1 MATILHQTLSLCT
14 MERCLTVTSWDPLQC
29 CSPEELSR
37 LDERF
42 DYALRDITCL
52 VFWTGI
58 SPDRAR
64 CWAEQHGLP
73 TLTIAMGPLYSDRG
87 AGSLRHNKS
96 PKAWSKYMKAAS
108 GRFAEY
114 ACRSG
119 RQAVVLTNPPPGIY
133 STRERSNYRD
143 LEEPILKGASGGPG
157 TTRIEYVH
165 PLVAGAA
172 TFQYQIWPFDNT
184 SAWYIFFKNLL
195 AKGGRTRDSFDI
207 SVKNQVAVKAYQI
220 PGGVVQLQN
229 NAQLPN
235 ETKLLETQ
243 TQAETAQNRAQAKKE
258 AKRKRFER
266 ERQRASEKKE
276 AERKQV
282 ELEHLKAREKEAKRQ
297 RHALDLRMIQEKKE
311 AKRQRHALELRIAQE
326 KKEAKRKRLQLSI
339 AGEERCKTEA
349 S

>member
-1 MATILHQTLSLCT
+1 
-14 MERCLTVTSWDPLQC
+14 MERYLSVTSWDPLQY

-64 CWAEQHGLP
+64 CWAQQHGLP
-73 TLTIAMGPLYSDRG
+73 TLTIAMGPLYSDRE
-87 AGSLRHNKS
+87 AGSLRHSKS
-96 PKAWSKYMKAAS
+96 LKAWSKYMKAAS

-119 RQAVVLTNPPPGIY
+119 RQAVVLTNPPPDIY

-165 PLVAGAA
+165 PLVVGAA
-172 TFQYQIWPFDNT
+172 TFQYQIWPLDNT
-184 SAWYIFFKNLL
+184 SAWYTFFKNLL
-195 AKGGRTRDSFDI
+195 AKGRITRDSFDI
-207 SVKNQVAVKAYQI
+207 SVKNQVAVKADQI
-220 PGGVVQLQN
+220 PGGVVQLRDS
-229 NAQLPN
+229 AQLPN

-243 TQAETAQNRAQAKKE
+243 TQAETVQNRAQEKKE
-258 AKRKRFER
+258 AKRKR
-266 ERQRASEKKE
+266 
-276 AERKQV
+276 V
-282 ELEHLKAREKEAKRQ
+282 ELEHQIAR
-297 RHALDLRMIQEKKE
+297 DKKE
-311 AKRQRHALELRIAQE
+311 AKRRRHALELQIAQE
-326 KKEAKRKRLQLSI
+326 KKEAKRKRHARRKPSES
-339 AGEERCKTEA
+339 GTRWSCK
-349 S
+349 